1 MEIVQIKNRENLV
14 RDVNSKAVINTNR
27 TEYEN
32 YLSRRKNGQDMKA
45 RIDKNC
51 DDIDC
56 IKRDLTEV
64 KEMLMLLIKQESK

>member
-14 RDVNSKAVINTNR
+14 RDVSSKAVINTNR

>member
-14 RDVNSKAVINTNR
+14 RDVSSKAVINTNR

-56 IKRDLTEV
+56 IKKDLTEV

>member
-14 RDVNSKAVINTNR
+14 RDVSSKAVINTNR

-32 YLSRRKNGQDMKA
+32 YLSRRKNGQDMKS